1 MRKEG
6 KGGVTFDS
14 DEALL
19 ASPANELVN
28 SGILGGAKKTKI
40 VLTNANVGSQ
50 PMTLDGETYG
60 SYREITSPL
69 PESRHLHSTHHTTM
83 YGGSQVPFRASP
95 RSSHDS
101 PAGGSHPGSR
111 RGSHY
116 SPEAFVVPIHGNS
129 GSSGNSA
136 QSLFGSRA
144 SRGSFL
150 GNFDNSNDDDEGI
163 ITTTHPRPHTLN
175 IPFFLTPHSHHLTPL
190 APFHFYLG
198 INLSQLACIS
208 KMCMWWTLP
217 IHAYHLT
224 PSHTI

>member
-19 ASPANELVN
+19 ASPSNELVN

-129 GSSGNSA
+129 GSK
-136 QSLFGSRA
+136 
-144 SRGSFL
+144 
-150 GNFDNSNDDDEGI
+150 
-163 ITTTHPRPHTLN
+163 TTTSHLGHEMVMSPMAATAAAVVTAHSRCLAVGPVVVRFWGTLTTATTTTKVSSQPHTHAHTLSTY
-175 IPFFLTPHSHHLTPL
+175 PSFSHHT
-190 APFHFYLG
+190 
-198 INLSQLACIS
+198 
-208 KMCMWWTLP
+208 
-217 IHAYHLT
+217 
-224 PSHTI
+224 HTI